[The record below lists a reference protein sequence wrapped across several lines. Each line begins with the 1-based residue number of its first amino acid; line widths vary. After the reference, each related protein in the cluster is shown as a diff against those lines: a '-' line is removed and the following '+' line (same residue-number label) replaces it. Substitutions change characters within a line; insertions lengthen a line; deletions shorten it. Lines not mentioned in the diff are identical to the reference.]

1 MSEEQP
7 RRSGRATKGQNAKLE
22 SSDTQTP
29 APKPA
34 KKGKSKASASKKAA
48 SAEPTQSEDNDDD
61 DDSIIRCVC
70 GATTDDE
77 SGRRMIC
84 CDACDAWQHN
94 DCMGMP
100 EEEDLQPDHYFCEQC
115 RPEEHVELVAAMKRG
130 EKPWEER
137 IKAREEAE
145 KQKRRKKKGSGKK
158 GKGGRPSRASEMKS
172 EGSQDVSSPVP
183 PSSMTQDGS
192 NKPNLQEEVPGE
204 APNEVTMSE
213 YRREAA
219 DKPFLELSEVGQK
232 RRISS
237 IGETSEL
244 AQKRRKS
251 SLSDETALERSRA
264 PPDADT
270 QTALVDIDSLP
281 QERKKVADAL
291 VKTLA
296 EQIRVAS
303 RQKSGPEQSSYRIPD
318 GQTADSLGKH
328 YAALIEYSLFQNHCG
343 TSSKPTE
350 AYATHFKMILFNI
363 KKNPVLLRRLLLGS
377 LKADELSTMSSD
389 EMASEELQK
398 KMAAM
403 KEEADKQAVM
413 IQEEDKPR
421 IRRTHKGEEVVDD
434 EYAHQPSSETV
445 YPAEPVRRRE
455 TLDDSEITTVDVT
468 SHMENGSP
476 PAVDVPESIPGER
489 PLSIDTTHPP
499 TLDRK
504 QSSAF
509 NIKNVWSSV
518 QSPVAEPRLLRQ
530 PPRRKSS
537 VAVDQPIKPQVDD
550 ADIDRMLNDEDE
562 VYSPAD
568 VGTDSGVI
576 WHGQMTM
583 PGIASFAASAR
594 FAAGG
599 DFSRDIP
606 WAQLFP
612 KDLEISGRIAQD
624 KADEY
629 LCALPWSKNSDIT
642 VLSLSPYDN
651 VAEFDKLC
659 DYFLGKGRY
668 AVSKPTNEAV
678 KDIYIAPVERGEG
691 RLPPVLEMLEHSVI
705 EPAPRQDRMLLAFFV
720 VKGGMLSSRANAQ
733 LVGHPSTAGSPV
745 APQAF
750 NHDNNH
756 TPVPQHRPS
765 ISASTPLQGPPF
777 TPVDASMGSNNVN
790 PEYMPT
796 YGSPYG
802 QSNPPPQQQPQHF
815 SSPFPP
821 PGGPLPP
828 PHHTNPLVL
837 PILGPFADSPVVAQI
852 LFAMPN
858 LGELELGNLR
868 DILEREPATR
878 TDLMAL
884 QSSLFGDK
892 TGSGV

>member
-1 MSEEQP
+1 
-7 RRSGRATKGQNAKLE
+7 
-22 SSDTQTP
+22 
-29 APKPA
+29 
-34 KKGKSKASASKKAA
+34 
-48 SAEPTQSEDNDDD
+48 
-61 DDSIIRCVC
+61 
-70 GATTDDE
+70 
-77 SGRRMIC
+77 
-84 CDACDAWQHN
+84 
-94 DCMGMP
+94 
-100 EEEDLQPDHYFCEQC
+100 
-115 RPEEHVELVAAMKRG
+115 
-130 EKPWEER
+130 
-137 IKAREEAE
+137 
-145 KQKRRKKKGSGKK
+145 
-158 GKGGRPSRASEMKS
+158 
-172 EGSQDVSSPVP
+172 
-183 PSSMTQDGS
+183 
-192 NKPNLQEEVPGE
+192 
-204 APNEVTMSE
+204 
-213 YRREAA
+213 
-219 DKPFLELSEVGQK
+219 
-232 RRISS
+232 
-237 IGETSEL
+237 
-244 AQKRRKS
+244 
-251 SLSDETALERSRA
+251 
-264 PPDADT
+264 
-270 QTALVDIDSLP
+270 
-281 QERKKVADAL
+281 
-291 VKTLA
+291 
-296 EQIRVAS
+296 
-303 RQKSGPEQSSYRIPD
+303 
-318 GQTADSLGKH
+318 
-328 YAALIEYSLFQNHCG
+328 
-343 TSSKPTE
+343 
-350 AYATHFKMILFNI
+350 
-363 KKNPVLLRRLLLGS
+363 
-377 LKADELSTMSSD
+377 MSSD

-476 PAVDVPESIPGER
+476 PAVDVPESIP
-489 PLSIDTTHPP
+489 
-499 TLDRK
+499 
-504 QSSAF
+504 AF

-733 LVGHPSTAGSPV
+733 LVGHPSAAGSPV

-790 PEYMPT
+790 SEYMPT